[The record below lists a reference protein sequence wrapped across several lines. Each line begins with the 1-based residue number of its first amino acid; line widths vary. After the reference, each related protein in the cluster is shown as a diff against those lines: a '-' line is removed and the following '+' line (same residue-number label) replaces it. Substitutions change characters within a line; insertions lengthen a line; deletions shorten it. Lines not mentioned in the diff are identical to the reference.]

1 MFLKQTPS
9 TIEKNGGTFSSYI
22 KYREAAPRRR
32 WPSPPP
38 IVQNTAHGS
47 HVQGNHMAKLMQ
59 SSAITIKDQS
69 IFIPVRL
76 RAPSQKQKHGEDNP
90 PLSQANE
97 TLSMDHMYK
106 AKRDGDHRLDFLLLL
121 FFHQG
126 KKRRTV
132 PKGNHMVKPMQSSAI
147 TIKDQSIFI
156 QISLRVRSQN

>member
-1 MFLKQTPS
+1 
-9 TIEKNGGTFSSYI
+9 
-22 KYREAAPRRR
+22 
-32 WPSPPP
+32 
-38 IVQNTAHGS
+38 
-47 HVQGNHMAKLMQ
+47 MAKLMQ
-59 SSAITIKDQS
+59 SSAIMIKDQP

-97 TLSMDHMYK
+97 TLPMDHMYK
-106 AKRDGDHRLDFLLLL
+106 AKIDGDHRLDFLLLL

-132 PKGNHMVKPMQSSAI
+132 PRGNHMAKLIQSSAI

>member
-1 MFLKQTPS
+1 MDHIYNVKTDGDHFLDFLLILFFHQGKKRR
-9 TIEKNGGTFSSYI
+9 TI
-22 KYREAAPRRR
+22 PR
-32 WPSPPP
+32 
-38 IVQNTAHGS
+38 
-47 HVQGNHMAKLMQ
+47 GNHIAKPIQ

-90 PLSQANE
+90 SLSQANE
-97 TLSMDHMYK
+97 TLPMDHMYK

-132 PKGNHMVKPMQSSAI
+132 PRGNHIAKPMQSSVA
-147 TIKDQSIFI
+147 TIKDQPIFI
-156 QISLRVRSQN
+156 

>member
-1 MFLKQTPS
+1 MYKAKTDGDHRLDFLLLLFFHQGKKRRTV
-9 TIEKNGGTFSSYI
+9 
-22 KYREAAPRRR
+22 PR
-32 WPSPPP
+32 
-38 IVQNTAHGS
+38 
-47 HVQGNHMAKLMQ
+47 GNHMVKPMQ
-59 SSAITIKDQS
+59 SSAIIIKDQS

-106 AKRDGDHRLDFLLLL
+106 AKIDCDHRLDFLLLL

-132 PKGNHMVKPMQSSAI
+132 PRGNHIAKLMQSSAI